1 VGEQTAIGAA
11 SRPREST
18 RDLRVAFVVDIFP
31 LVSETFIIDQIA
43 DLDDRGVRVDIYSMT
58 RGDEAFVSKRY
69 FDHEMGSR
77 VRYLDYPLPW
87 LRRAAAALPKAGRLA
102 LRHPATLLRA
112 LDVRRY
118 GSDALA
124 LKLLH
129 WAEPVAGRDYD
140 VVHCHFATVAR
151 EFVRVREVAGITGEL
166 VTTFYGVDASKIFVD
181 RPSDYY
187 DRLKEACSVYFV
199 MSEDMKRRVV
209 AQGFPAEQVHVH
221 PVSIEVDEYPFA
233 VRELGPGQELRLVS
247 VGRFVEKKGFDDL
260 LRALSIVKEHAGRP
274 VSCSIV
280 GGGPLEEELLELESS
295 LTLDGIVRF
304 EGYLPVEQLIAHLS
318 DKHVLVQPSKTAAN
332 GDME

>member
-1 VGEQTAIGAA
+1 VGEQTAIGATLR
-11 SRPREST
+11 SRESA
-18 RDLRVAFVVDIFP
+18 RDLRVAFVVDVFP

-43 DLDDRGVRVDIYSMT
+43 DLDDRGVCVDIYSMT

-69 FDHEMGSR
+69 FDHDMGSR

-87 LRRAAAALPKAGRLA
+87 LQRAAAALPKAGRLA
-102 LRHPATLLRA
+102 FRSPHTLLRA

-118 GSDALA
+118 GKDALA
-124 LKLLH
+124 LRLVH
-129 WAEPVAGRDYD
+129 WAEPIAGRDYD

-151 EFVRVREVAGITGEL
+151 EFVRVREVAGITGDL

-181 RPSDYY
+181 RPPDYY
-187 DRLKEACSVYFV
+187 DRLKQACSVYFV

-209 AQGFPAEQVHVH
+209 AHGFPAEQVHVH
-221 PVSIEVDEYPFA
+221 PVSIEVGEYPFA
-233 VRELGPGQELRLVS
+233 VREVGPGEELRLVS

-295 LTLDGIVRF
+295 LALDGVVRF
-304 EGYLPVEQLIAHLS
+304 EGYLTVEQLIGHLA

>member
-1 VGEQTAIGAA
+1 MGEQTAIGAA